1 MSTAPSERTR
11 VHRHPERGD
20 YDRPTIDAIL
30 DESLLCHLAWV
41 TAEGEPR
48 VIPTIHVR
56 VGDTLYVHGS
66 QASRTL
72 RAMRAGAQV
81 CIETTI
87 IDGLVL
93 ARSTPK
99 HSMNYRSVVVFGAPR
114 EVTDRDEMDVAQ
126 RALTEHVVIVL
137 AAGIARH
144 HPAACRRGTPCPR
157 VVDESDHDQ
166 AARSGQQTPRID
178 PLFDAPADVRHL
190 AGIAARQP
198 LAQEPG
204 FGSGFGLR
212 DAHQVEAQ
220 TEAERLD
227 PIGELDGRG

>member
-1 MSTAPSERTR
+1 MASAPSERTR

-20 YDRPTIDAIL
+20 YDRATIDAIL
-30 DESLLCHLAWV
+30 DEALLCHLAWV
-41 TAEGEPR
+41 TPDGEPR

-87 IDGLVL
+87 VDGLVL

-114 EVTDRDEMDVAQ
+114 EVTDRDEMNVAQ
-126 RALTEHVVIVL
+126 RALTEHVVPGRTTDARPPNDTEYKETAIFALELGEASAKVRTGPPLDPDEDLTLDVWAGVIPVQIVT
-137 AAGIARH
+137 
-144 HPAACRRGTPCPR
+144 GTPTPAPDLKPG
-157 VVDESDHDQ
+157 VDVPPYVT
-166 AARSGQQTPRID
+166 AYRR
-178 PLFDAPADVRHL
+178 
-190 AGIAARQP
+190 
-198 LAQEPG
+198 PG
-204 FGSGFGLR
+204 R
-212 DAHQVEAQ
+212 
-220 TEAERLD
+220 
-227 PIGELDGRG
+227 